1 MITAL
6 PSPISRL
13 KIQLV
18 LVHPVPKHSTQVM
31 IFLSYASIMNQNSIS
46 VVKKRKLRKEI
57 EKKKRRTYIAHIV
70 MHQARQLLCTFNSPM
85 PKGKKNDDGIPI
97 WPNNETFSRLI
108 FKYRR
113 HSIERACDADS
124 AELN

>member
-57 EKKKRRTYIAHIV
+57 EKKKEANVYSSHRNA
-70 MHQARQLLCTFNSPM
+70 S
-85 PKGKKNDDGIPI
+85 G
-97 WPNNETFSRLI
+97 
-108 FKYRR
+108 
-113 HSIERACDADS
+113 
-124 AELN
+124 